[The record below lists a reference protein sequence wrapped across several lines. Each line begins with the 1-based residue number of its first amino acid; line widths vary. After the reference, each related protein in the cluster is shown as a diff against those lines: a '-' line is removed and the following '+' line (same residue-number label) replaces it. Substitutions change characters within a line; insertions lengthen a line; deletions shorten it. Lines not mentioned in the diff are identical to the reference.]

1 MRNHFHDVFMSF
13 LWSNLQTPARS
24 EKPFHGFAAD
34 RDDNCAK
41 ECKNIIF
48 HNLEILNIE
57 KNGRKKSDPF
67 ISLIGGYFQ
76 L

>member
-1 MRNHFHDVFMSF
+1 MSHLITLETREYVVRNHFHDVFMSF

-48 HNLEILNIE
+48 HN
-57 KNGRKKSDPF
+57 F
-67 ISLIGGYFQ
+67 IIWKF
-76 L
+76 